1 MEMKEK
7 TFIEKKSL
15 IKLGMKK
22 SNRNIQ
28 TEEIRE

>member
-1 MEMKEK
+1 MEMKGIK
-7 TFIEKKSL
+7 FIEKKVL